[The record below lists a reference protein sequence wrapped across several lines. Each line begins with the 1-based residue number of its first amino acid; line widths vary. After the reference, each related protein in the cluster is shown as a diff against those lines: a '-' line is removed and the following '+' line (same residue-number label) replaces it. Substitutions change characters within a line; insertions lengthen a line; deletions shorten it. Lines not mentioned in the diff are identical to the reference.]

1 MLSTKV
7 KASSITHL
15 TDARYF
21 AAWET
26 EWLGF
31 YLSPGEEYSV
41 DVRQVS
47 ALQEWVDGVKICG
60 EFGFATAEDIQTA
73 IDLLQL
79 DTIQLGMLTPDET
92 LEALADKVEIIQEIV
107 PEAYMSGEDVEEMLE
122 SKAEHANYFLLN
134 FSKSGIIAKDLES
147 GHPYTL
153 AQVQDWSERYPIL
166 IDIQL
171 NETGPKAFTEQTAIK
186 GFAVRGGAE
195 EKVGYKSFDEL
206 DDFFEALE
214 VLV

>member
-31 YLSPGEEYSV
+31 YLSPGDETSV
-41 DVRQVS
+41 D
-47 ALQEWVDGVKICG
+47 ALQVAALREWVDGVKICG
-60 EFGFATAEDIQTA
+60 EFGLAEADDIKLA
-73 IDLLQL
+73 IRDLAL
-79 DTIQLGMLTPDET
+79 DSVQLGMLTPVET
-92 LEALADKVEIIQEIV
+92 LESLQGTVELIQEIV
-107 PEAYMSGEDVEEMLE
+107 PEAYMSAEEVEEMLSSRE
-122 SKAEHANYFLLN
+122 GKVSYFLLN
-134 FSKSGIIAKDLES
+134 FSKGGIVAGDLKS

-153 AQVQDWSERYPIL
+153 EQLQDWCARYPIL
-166 IDIQL
+166 VDIQL
-171 NETGPKAFTEQTAIK
+171 EQENPEAFIEQIPIQ
-186 GFAVRGGAE
+186 GFAVQGGEE
-195 EKVGYKSFDEL
+195 EKTGYKSFDEL

>member
-31 YLSPGEEYSV
+31 YLSPGDENSV
-41 DVRQVS
+41 DGNQVA
-47 ALQEWVDGVKICG
+47 ALREWVDGVKICG
-60 EFGFATAEDIQTA
+60 EFGMATTEHIETA
-73 IDLLQL
+73 ISSLEL
-79 DTIQLGMLTPDET
+79 DSVQVGMLTPVET
-92 LEALADKVEIIQEIV
+92 LAALHGKAELIQEIV
-107 PEAYMSGEDVEEMLE
+107 PEAYMSADEVEEMLNTR
-122 SKAEHANYFLLN
+122 KDKVDYFLLN
-134 FSKSGIIAKDLES
+134 FSKGGIIADDLKS
-147 GHPYTL
+147 GQPYSL
-153 AQVQDWSERYPIL
+153 EQLEDWSSRFPIL
-166 IDIQL
+166 VDIQL
-171 NETGPKAFTEQTAIK
+171 DKDGPVSFLENIPLK
-186 GFAVRGGAE
+186 GFAVQGGAE
-195 EKVGYKSFDEL
+195 EKTGYKSFDEL